1 MSNDTNSS
9 VESTEAD
16 TIKKRRT
23 RGPGKKPALAVTSL
37 RLPRDVMD
45 YFSTHYPLK
54 KQAKMREVLTNFVKE
69 KSNENVQSAESA

>member
-1 MSNDTNSS
+1 MNNEANGSI
-9 VESTEAD
+9 ESTEAD
-16 TIKKRRT
+16 PIKKRRT

-45 YFSTHYPLK
+45 YFSTHYPLN

-69 KSNENVQSAESA
+69 KSNENIQSAESA

>member
-1 MSNDTNSS
+1 MSNDTNSP

-16 TIKKRRT
+16 PIKKRRT
-23 RGPGKKPALAVTSL
+23 RGPGKKPALTVTSL
-37 RLPRDVMD
+37 RLSREVME

-69 KSNENVQSAESA
+69 QTNENVQSTESP